1 MVPEPGREPCGVCGE
16 PLALAATTCPHCS
29 ASALVDVVLTALV
42 TDGRKRYTVAR
53 AVSALGPPARP
64 FPELQT
70 SLAKP
75 AGALATQATR
85 AFAQRVDEA
94 LAPYELQADIVSR
107 PGPASSARLMR
118 IAVPAALVV
127 LAVVALAWRRSST
140 AKPKPA
146 TAVAAA
152 PLSIAVDRPAAV
164 PVANLSGRQLASS
177 VLGSAV
183 AVRCTQSLGAG
194 FFVAEDL
201 VMTNAHVLCPPGDT
215 MRVVLRGGE
224 SGTADI
230 MKRDDRLD
238 LAIVR
243 VSGVRGQPIP
253 LGDAGALRAGDRVVL
268 VGSPVGMEFTYH
280 EGVVSNPSRPMLG
293 VSYIQVDARVNPGN
307 SGGPLVDSSGRV
319 VGVVSLKRS
328 DAEGIGLALPINYAY
343 AAETALIPPP
353 SGEPSQFDTMR
364 AGAAQADAEQ
374 VAQLAA
380 VELKPMLVGAA
391 DDRYGRLLARVV
403 LPSRTTPIPQSF
415 SFHFRNGSQDICPLG
430 GMVMEW
436 HAIPASELSRAVGS
450 RAGEWIQRNGL
461 EAQLYGGEAAIPVA
475 NCRGVGVFGPDITLV
490 LEGAREDASSLRLR

>member
-29 ASALVDVVLTALV
+29 ASALVDVVLTASV
-42 TDGRKRYTVAR
+42 TDGRKRYQVAR

-70 SLAKP
+70 ALAKP

-94 LAPYELQADIVSR
+94 LAPYDLQADIVSR
-107 PGPASSARLMR
+107 PGAASSARLMR

-127 LAVVALAWRRSST
+127 LAVVALAWRRNST
-140 AKPKPA
+140 AKPAPS
-146 TAVAAA
+146 VAAA
-152 PLSIAVDRPAAV
+152 PITVADDRPAATAV
-164 PVANLSGRQLASS
+164 KNLSGRQLASS

-183 AVRCTQSLGAG
+183 AIRCTRSLGAG
-194 FFVAEDL
+194 FFVGEDL
-201 VMTNAHVLCPPGDT
+201 VMTNAHVVCPPGDT
-215 MRVVLRGGE
+215 MRVVLRGGQ
-224 SGTADI
+224 SVPGDTVR
-230 MKRDDRLD
+230 KDDRLD
-238 LAIVR
+238 LALVR
-243 VSGVRGQPIP
+243 VTGVRGQPIP
-253 LGDAGALRAGDRVVL
+253 LGDAGALKAGDRVVL

-280 EGVVSNPSRPMLG
+280 EGVVSNPSRPLLG
-293 VSYIQVDARVNPGN
+293 LSYIQMDARVNPGN
-307 SGGPLVDSSGRV
+307 SGGPLVDDGGRV
-319 VGVVSLKRS
+319 VGVVSLKRA

-343 AAETALIPPP
+343 AAETAMIPAPA
-353 SGEPSQFDTMR
+353 GAPSQFEGMQASAT
-364 AGAAQADAEQ
+364 QADTQQ
-374 VAQLAA
+374 VAELAA
-380 VELKPMLVGAA
+380 IELKPMLVGAA

-415 SFHFRNGSQDICPLG
+415 SFHFRNGSQTICPLG

-490 LEGAREDASSLRLR
+490 LEGAREDAASLRLR

>member
-1 MVPEPGREPCGVCGE
+1 MVPETGREPCGVCGE

-29 ASALVDVVLTALV
+29 ASALVDVVLTAPV
-42 TDGRKRYTVAR
+42 TDGRKRYQVAR

-75 AGALATQATR
+75 AGSLATQATR
-85 AFAQRVDEA
+85 AFAQRVDET
-94 LAPYELQADIVSR
+94 LAPYELQADIVAR
-107 PGPASSARLMR
+107 PSLPSSARLMR

-127 LAVVALAWRRSST
+127 LAVGALAWRRNN
-140 AKPKPA
+140 AVKPA
-146 TAVAAA
+146 PAVAAA
-152 PLSIAVDRPAAV
+152 PITVAGDRPAAV

-215 MRVVLRGGE
+215 MRIVLRGGE
-224 SGTADI
+224 SGTADV

-293 VSYIQVDARVNPGN
+293 LSYIQVDARVNPGN

-328 DAEGIGLALPINYAY
+328 DAEGIGLALPVNYAY
-343 AAETALIPPP
+343 AAEAALVPPP
-353 SGEPSQFDTMR
+353 SGESSQFDTMR

-415 SFHFRNGSQDICPLG
+415 SFHFRNGSQTICPLG

-461 EAQLYGGEAAIPVA
+461 EAQLYGGEAVIPVA
-475 NCRGVGVFGPDITLV
+475 NCRGVGIFGPDITLI